1 MSEQTGLTYV
11 SLGKVRQGSSRLEQD
26 KQVYERLKDEWL
38 APVEESPVPPNL
50 LKAARAL
57 EQKLE
62 EAAIS
67 ENSVESP
74 AIRSR
79 SIAPAHPQTPAG

>member
-50 LKAARAL
+50 LKAAHAL

-67 ENSVESP
+67 EDSVEST
-74 AIRSR
+74 AIRSP